1 MEKMATG
8 DIDPDKGSKEEM
20 NGEKRRARNGYD
32 EGRRPLINRSN
43 LRDIIIVVC
52 LISAVLYE
60 LDWVRLVLSGL
71 LMVFGCFF
79 HYVTK
84 GVLIRNVVLC
94 QAGTYSVVRHPY
106 YMANYLIDSSFCLLS
121 GNVYLLL
128 IYPFLFYWS
137 YGPTIRNEESTLAS
151 LHNSEFLRYSLDV
164 PQIFPDAY
172 SIRNMKEVVSG
183 FSTQRITR
191 NEISRFMRFWATGF
205 FIVFIHTVKKGN
217 LDKIWP
223 IDSGFF
229 HDHYRAILLL
239 LIAFVLFTASLLCQC
254 KKEASVI
261 KAE

>member
-1 MEKMATG
+1 MRNNEPAENRLG
-8 DIDPDKGSKEEM
+8 LNI
-20 NGEKRRARNGYD
+20 NGERNGHF

-52 LISAVLYE
+52 LISAVLYD
-60 LDWVRLVLSGL
+60 LDLVRLILSGL
-71 LMVFGCFF
+71 LMIFGCFF

-94 QAGTYSVVRHPY
+94 QEGTYSVVRHPY

-137 YGPTIRNEESTLAS
+137 YGPTIRKEEGTLAT

-172 SIRNMKEVVSG
+172 SIRSMKEVVRG

-205 FIVFIHTVKKGN
+205 FIIFIHAIKKSHFE
-217 LDKIWP
+217 KIWP
-223 IDSGFF
+223 PDLTFF
-229 HDHYRAILLL
+229 QDNYRDFLLL
-239 LIAFVLFTASLLCQC
+239 TVAFVLFIASLFFQC
-254 KKEASVI
+254 KKEPSAI
-261 KAE
+261 KVE